1 MQRKIT
7 LLEHEIIDLTKDRQF
22 LEKQTNKKY
31 EKQEQLTNQLSSE
44 LTNLSTKIK
53 EREIYISKIVN
64 DYNKMNKQFHIND
77 ETKQALDE
85 IMKQKTEVS
94 KIVASLEN
102 ETFII
107 KSKNINQIEQYKQL
121 SHQIEQLN
129 KKIQNE
135 NDEIFKLNKIKES
148 FSNTNTM
155 KDNKE
160 IISEQENMINK
171 LNIEIQNLETKISEK
186 KTFDKLNKIKS
197 LEKELKQLLNQ
208 KHHISA
214 SNLDIKKQ
222 INEIESTI
230 NTYTMNFNKLKT
242 QLNCISNKQNHM
254 EQYLSNK
261 NKFVKQINSLLTSI

>member
-22 LEKQTNKKY
+22 LEKETNKKY

-53 EREIYISKIVN
+53 EREIYVSKIVN
-64 DYNKMNKQFHIND
+64 DYNKINKQFHTND

-107 KSKNINQIEQYKQL
+107 KTKNINQIEQYKQL
-121 SHQIEQLN
+121 SHQIDQLN

-160 IISEQENMINK
+160 IINEQENTINK
-171 LNIEIQNLETKISEK
+171 LNFEIQNLENKISEK
-186 KTFDKLNKIKS
+186 KTIDKLNKIKS

-208 KHHISA
+208 KHHINA
-214 SNLDIKKQ
+214 RNLDIKKQ

-230 NTYTMNFNKLKT
+230 NTYSNNFNKLKT

-254 EQYLSNK
+254 EQYLNNK
-261 NKFVKQINSLLTSI
+261 NKFIKQINSLLTSI

>member
-22 LEKQTNKKY
+22 LEKETNKKY

-53 EREIYISKIVN
+53 EREIYVSKIVN
-64 DYNKMNKQFHIND
+64 DYNKINKQFHTND

-107 KSKNINQIEQYKQL
+107 KTKNINQIEQYKQL
-121 SHQIEQLN
+121 SHQIDQLN

-160 IISEQENMINK
+160 IINEQENTINK
-171 LNIEIQNLETKISEK
+171 LNFEIQNLENKISEK
-186 KTFDKLNKIKS
+186 KTIDKLNKIKS

-230 NTYTMNFNKLKT
+230 NTYYNNFNKLKT

-254 EQYLSNK
+254 EQYLNNK
-261 NKFVKQINSLLTSI
+261 NKFIKQINSLLTSI

>member
-1 MQRKIT
+1 MQRKIM
-7 LLEHEIIDLTKDRQF
+7 LLEHEINNLTKDRQF
-22 LEKQTNKKY
+22 LEQETNKKY

-53 EREIYISKIVN
+53 EREIYVSKIVN
-64 DYNKMNKQFHIND
+64 DYNKMNKQFHTND

-94 KIVASLEN
+94 KIVTSLEN

-107 KSKNINQIEQYKQL
+107 KTKNINQIEQYKHL

-160 IISEQENMINK
+160 IINEQENTINK
-171 LNIEIQNLETKISEK
+171 LNIEIQNLENKISEK
-186 KTFDKLNKIKS
+186 KTINKLNSIKS

-214 SNLDIKKQ
+214 SNLDLKNQ

-230 NTYTMNFNKLKT
+230 NTYTNNFDKLKT
-242 QLNCISNKQNHM
+242 QLNYISNKQSHM
-254 EQYLSNK
+254 EQYLNNK
-261 NKFVKQINSLLTSI
+261 NKLIKQINSLLTSI

>member
-1 MQRKIT
+1 MQRKIM
-7 LLEHEIIDLTKDRQF
+7 LLEHEINNLTKDRQF
-22 LEKQTNKKY
+22 LEQETNKKY

-53 EREIYISKIVN
+53 EREIYVSKIVN
-64 DYNKMNKQFHIND
+64 DYNKMNKQFHTND

-94 KIVASLEN
+94 KIVTSLEN

-107 KSKNINQIEQYKQL
+107 KTKNINQIEQYKHL

-160 IISEQENMINK
+160 IINEQENTINK
-171 LNIEIQNLETKISEK
+171 LNIEIQNLENKISEK
-186 KTFDKLNKIKS
+186 KTINKLNSIKS
-197 LEKELKQLLNQ
+197 LEKKLKQLLNQ

-214 SNLDIKKQ
+214 SNLDLKNQ

-230 NTYTMNFNKLKT
+230 NTYTNNFDKLKT
-242 QLNCISNKQNHM
+242 QLNYISNKQSHM
-254 EQYLSNK
+254 EQYLNNK
-261 NKFVKQINSLLTSI
+261 NKLIKQINSLLTSI

>member
-22 LEKQTNKKY
+22 LEKETNKKY

-53 EREIYISKIVN
+53 EREIYVSKIVN
-64 DYNKMNKQFHIND
+64 DYNKINKQFHTND

-107 KSKNINQIEQYKQL
+107 KTKNINQIEQYKQL
-121 SHQIEQLN
+121 SHQIDQLN

-160 IISEQENMINK
+160 IINEQENTINK
-171 LNIEIQNLETKISEK
+171 LNFEIQNLENKISEK
-186 KTFDKLNKIKS
+186 KTIDKLNKIKS

-230 NTYTMNFNKLKT
+230 NTYSNNFNKLKT

-254 EQYLSNK
+254 EQYLNNK
-261 NKFVKQINSLLTSI
+261 NKFIKQINSLLTSI